1 MLAIAMQALVPGG
14 YMVGASPK
22 DGAIAITL
30 CTSSGTISAFIDA
43 EGQITETKPGSHTPS
58 PDTDDTK
65 SVCAFS
71 GHVTTAFVPDELAL
85 DAPNPSFEAQTATPL
100 RATLIPGL
108 GLAAPPPPKTGPPI
122 QA

>member
-1 MLAIAMQALVPGG
+1 MLAIAMQAVVPSG
-14 YMVGASPK
+14 YMVGTSPK

-30 CTSSGTISAFIDA
+30 CTSSGTVSAFIDA
-43 EGQITETKPGSHTPS
+43 DGQITETKPGSHEPNR
-58 PDTDDTK
+58 DTDDTK

-71 GHVTTAFVPDELAL
+71 AHATAAFVPGQLAL
-85 DAPNPSFEAQTATPL
+85 DAPNPSFQPQTTPL
-100 RATLIPGL
+100 LIATLIPGL